1 MVLCARDVSAGA
13 ELMQVELFSGDE
25 PECPGYDLCPVGAC
39 GCRWLG
45 LGTPWRETGKNISD
59 TALHG
64 NDDDLLLTHR
74 KAITPNKADKGKQN
88 EQAQS

>member
-1 MVLCARDVSAGA
+1 MVLCARDVSSGV
-13 ELMQVELFSGDE
+13 ELMQAELFSGDD
-25 PECPGYDLCPVGAC
+25 PECPGYDVCPVGAC

-64 NDDDLLLTHR
+64 NDDGLLLTHR
-74 KAITPNKADKGKQN
+74 QAITPRKDR
-88 EQAQS
+88 

>member
-1 MVLCARDVSAGA
+1 MPTDT
-13 ELMQVELFSGDE
+13 ELMQPELFGQDE
-25 PECPGYDLCPVGAC
+25 PPCPGYDVCPVGAC

-64 NDDDLLLTHR
+64 KDNVLLLTHR
-74 KAITPNKADKGKQN
+74 KAITQTETK
-88 EQAQS
+88 

>member
-1 MVLCARDVSAGA
+1 
-13 ELMQVELFSGDE
+13 MQVELFSGDE
-25 PECPGYDLCPVGAC
+25 PECPGYDVCLVGAC

-64 NDDDLLLTHR
+64 NDDALLLTHR
-74 KAITPNKADKGKQN
+74 QAITQTGNEIGEHHVSIKGWKV
-88 EQAQS
+88 